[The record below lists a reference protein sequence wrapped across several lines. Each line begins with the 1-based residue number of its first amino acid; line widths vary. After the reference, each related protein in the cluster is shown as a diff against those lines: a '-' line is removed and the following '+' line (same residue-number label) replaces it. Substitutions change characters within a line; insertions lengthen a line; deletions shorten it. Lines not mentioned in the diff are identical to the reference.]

1 MKINQKKLFNS
12 ILFALFTLFVSLYI
26 ASNAGYYEYQ
36 SKEKTELTK
45 KQIIEFEKDIANGKK
60 VNIKN
65 YLKKDTKNYDN
76 KITKLG
82 NRVED
87 IIDYGMK
94 STFEATFKFFEK
106 LIE

>member
-36 SKEKTELTK
+36 SKEKSELTK
-45 KQIIEFEKDIANGKK
+45 KQIIQFEKDIASGKK
-60 VNIKN
+60 VNLNK
-65 YLKKDTKNYDN
+65 YLKKNTKNYDN

-87 IIDYGMK
+87 VIDYSMK